1 MVDERMYFIRGAY
14 IRDTMEELAKN
25 GNAYFSAEEIIAAC
39 KPRAAFR
46 QFQADLLY
54 LMQTGQVAREGS
66 RLYLRHTLR
75 YENFAA
81 QKLAE
86 ILADNHAAPIEH
98 PLPMTHRDVTLNA
111 EQQEAVLMA
120 ESHRISLILG
130 GAGSGKTALINVLGR
145 APLET
150 VIAAPT
156 GRAARNLR
164 ERTGLT
170 CRTIHSAL
178 GKIPDEDFLDPVR
191 WETVEMVVADEASMV
206 SLEMLSG
213 MLNRMNPRCRL
224 VLLGDPYQLPA
235 VGSGNVIPDLLA
247 LGVSSLTLKQQYRQ
261 GEQETALRYNVTQ
274 FHSIPDAASLHYDD
288 SFQFW
293 KTDEGAICDTVCAE
307 AAKRYLAGENV
318 QIIAPTKAEVRKLN
332 QRMQGMV
339 NPPAKDIPDILYHG
353 EMLRENDRVANLV
366 NDRDQNCSNG
376 DLGTL
381 HISDDPYS
389 EYKLLATETADKRTP
404 TFLSCGR
411 EQKLALAYAMT
422 VHKSQGSQYD
432 TVIMPLS
439 VHSRMLTR
447 NFLYTAISRSTK
459 QLILVGSDASL
470 STAMQTL
477 PAERRSML
485 IAKTHQIQRMN
496 GGTAA

>member
-1 MVDERMYFIRGAY
+1 M
-14 IRDTMEELAKN
+14 
-25 GNAYFSAEEIIAAC
+25 
-39 KPRAAFR
+39 
-46 QFQADLLY
+46 
-54 LMQTGQVAREGS
+54 
-66 RLYLRHTLR
+66 
-75 YENFAA
+75 
-81 QKLAE
+81 
-86 ILADNHAAPIEH
+86 
-98 PLPMTHRDVTLNA
+98 VTL
-111 EQQEAVLMA
+111 V
-120 ESHRISLILG
+120 
-130 GAGSGKTALINVLGR
+130 NVLGR

-150 VIAAPT
+150 VLAAPT
-156 GRAARNLR
+156 GKAARNLR

-191 WETVEMVVADEASMV
+191 WETVEMVIADEASMV

-213 MLNRMNPRCRL
+213 ILNRMSPRCRL

-235 VGSGNVIPDLLA
+235 VGSGNVISDLLA
-247 LGVSSLTLKQQYRQ
+247 LGIPSLTLKQQYRQ

-274 FHSIPDAASLHYDD
+274 FHSIPDAAGLHYDD

-293 KTDEGAICDTVCAE
+293 KSDEGAICETVCAE
-307 AAKRYLAGENV
+307 AAKRYLAGETV

-332 QRMQGMV
+332 QQMQSMV
-339 NPPAKDIPDILYHG
+339 NPPAKDIPDICYHS
-353 EMLRENDRVANLV
+353 EMLRENDRVTILV

-389 EYKLLATETADKRTP
+389 EYKLLTAKTADKRTP

-439 VHSRMLTR
+439 VHARMLTR
-447 NFLYTAISRSTK
+447 NLLYTAISRSTK
-459 QLILVGSDASL
+459 QLILVGSDTSL
-470 STAMQTL
+470 SVAMQTL
-477 PAERRSML
+477 PPERRSML
-485 IAKTHQIQRMN
+485 VAKTHQIQRMN

>member
-1 MVDERMYFIRGAY
+1 M
-14 IRDTMEELAKN
+14 
-25 GNAYFSAEEIIAAC
+25 
-39 KPRAAFR
+39 
-46 QFQADLLY
+46 
-54 LMQTGQVAREGS
+54 
-66 RLYLRHTLR
+66 
-75 YENFAA
+75 
-81 QKLAE
+81 
-86 ILADNHAAPIEH
+86 
-98 PLPMTHRDVTLNA
+98 
-111 EQQEAVLMA
+111 
-120 ESHRISLILG
+120 
-130 GAGSGKTALINVLGR
+130 
-145 APLET
+145 
-150 VIAAPT
+150 
-156 GRAARNLR
+156 
-164 ERTGLT
+164 
-170 CRTIHSAL
+170 
-178 GKIPDEDFLDPVR
+178 
-191 WETVEMVVADEASMV
+191 
-206 SLEMLSG
+206 
-213 MLNRMNPRCRL
+213 
-224 VLLGDPYQLPA
+224 
-235 VGSGNVIPDLLA
+235 
-247 LGVSSLTLKQQYRQ
+247 
-261 GEQETALRYNVTQ
+261 
-274 FHSIPDAASLHYDD
+274 
-288 SFQFW
+288 
-293 KTDEGAICDTVCAE
+293 
-307 AAKRYLAGENV
+307 

-404 TFLSCGR
+404 TLLSCGR
-411 EQKLALAYAMT
+411 EQKLVLAYAMT

-439 VHSRMLTR
+439 VHSRILTR

-459 QLILVGSDASL
+459 QLIIVGSDASL